1 MERFGRRRR
10 TTQRTD
16 VGGGRPSL
24 PKVEGLGQLRVKG
37 RPSGV
42 ATAIAQAGTSPI
54 RSGTLSRRSLAMGIL
69 AWIVLGLVAGA
80 LAKFILP
87 GQQGG
92 GILLTIVLGIV
103 GALVGGFLGTYV
115 LGFGDISGFDLRSIA
130 IAVGGALLVLFVYG
144 FVARGR

>member
-1 MERFGRRRR
+1 
-10 TTQRTD
+10 
-16 VGGGRPSL
+16 
-24 PKVEGLGQLRVKG
+24 
-37 RPSGV
+37 
-42 ATAIAQAGTSPI
+42 
-54 RSGTLSRRSLAMGIL
+54 MGIL

-80 LAKFILP
+80 LAKFIMP

-144 FVARGR
+144 FVARRRA